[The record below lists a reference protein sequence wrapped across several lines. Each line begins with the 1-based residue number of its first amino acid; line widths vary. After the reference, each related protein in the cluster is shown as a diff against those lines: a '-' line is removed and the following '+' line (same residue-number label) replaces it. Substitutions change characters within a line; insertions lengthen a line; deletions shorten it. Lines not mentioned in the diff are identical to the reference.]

1 MIIKDISMNKRK
13 KHFIKPEAIFIV
25 FNNEDII
32 TISEGTTDGF
42 LNDGDRERWF

>member
-1 MIIKDISMNKRK
+1 MPMKNKEQC
-13 KHFIKPEAIFIV
+13 FIKPEAILIV

-32 TISEGTTDGF
+32 TISEGTTNGF